1 MIALRFRLAAAAV
14 LAIGVVAV
22 AGCGSSSSPGG
33 GSTATTT
40 PTTSTTTTTPTTS
53 TTTGATTS
61 TAAAA
66 PIALQADPSGKL
78 AFVETTL
85 TAPAG
90 ASTIEFTN
98 ASPVP
103 HNVEVEGP
111 SKDFGPSTTVMGGGK
126 ATLAI
131 DLPAGTYQFYCAVPG
146 HKEAGMV
153 GTLTVK

>member
-33 GSTATTT
+33 GSTA
-40 PTTSTTTTTPTTS
+40 TTTPTTS

>member
-1 MIALRFRLAAAAV
+1 MISLRFRLAAAAV
-14 LAIGVVAV
+14 LVIGAGVI
-22 AGCGSSSSPGG
+22 AGCGSSSSSSS
-33 GSTATTT
+33 GSTGTTAPSTTAATTT
-40 PTTSTTTTTPTTS
+40 SAGTTT
-53 TTTGATTS
+53 AAATS

-66 PIALQADPSGKL
+66 PIALQADPGGKL

-90 ASTIEFTN
+90 KSTIELTN

-103 HNVEVEGP
+103 HNVKVEGGG
-111 SKDFGPSTTVMGGGK
+111 KEFGPSTTVSGGGK

-153 GTLTVK
+153 GTLTVT

>member
-1 MIALRFRLAAAAV
+1 MIALRFRLAAAAA
-14 LAIGVVAV
+14 LAIGVGAV
-22 AGCGSSSSPGG
+22 AGCGSSSSPSG

-40 PTTSTTTTTPTTS
+40 PS

-61 TAAAA
+61 TPAAA
-66 PIALQADPSGKL
+66 PIALQADPGGKL

-90 ASTIEFTN
+90 ASTIELTN

-103 HNVEVEGP
+103 HNVEVEG
-111 SKDFGPSTTVMGGGK
+111 SGKDFGPSTTVMGGGK

-131 DLPAGTYQFYCAVPG
+131 DLPAGTYQYFCAVPG

>member
-1 MIALRFRLAAAAV
+1 MIALRFRLAAAAA
-14 LAIGVVAV
+14 LAIGVGAV
-22 AGCGSSSSPGG
+22 AGCGSSSSPSG

-40 PTTSTTTTTPTTS
+40 PS

-61 TAAAA
+61 TPAAA

-90 ASTIEFTN
+90 ASTIELTN

-103 HNVEVEGP
+103 HNVEVEG
-111 SKDFGPSTTVMGGGK
+111 SGKDFGPSTTVSGGGK

-131 DLPAGTYQFYCAVPG
+131 DLPAGTYQYYCAVPG